1 MKFGFRT
8 SAIDAFRAALTFKVG
23 EAHNS
28 TLQLARL
35 DDGRVEIQA
44 TDGIG
49 VVCLPA
55 TVTDGVEFDALL
67 LTPMS
72 LKVPSG
78 MKSGIDVIEFLL
90 DGDSFADLNGW
101 AWWGARSDRK
111 IGGMQAGTGKTM
123 PVRKVVPD
131 ALPLLPAAPPYAFD
145 AVHAANVLR
154 AARTAPRYPITVQLP
169 SGAAAFRWAFEG
181 GGDYTIVCGRADD
194 FVQAEFARVL
204 ELHRIA
210 RVGGRAYQ
218 EALEAEMTK
227 KGATK

>member
-8 SAIDAFRAALTFKVG
+8 TAIDALRAALTFKIG
-23 EAHNS
+23 EAHNG

-35 DDGRVEIQA
+35 EDRTVEIQA

-55 TVTDGVEFDALL
+55 TVTSGAEFDPLL
-67 LTPMS
+67 LAPMN

-78 MKSGIDVIEFLL
+78 MKSDSDAVEVML
-90 DGDSFADLNGW
+90 DGESFADLSGW
-101 AWWGARSDRK
+101 VYWASKDRK

-123 PVRKVVPD
+123 PIRKVVPD
-131 ALPLLPAAPPYAFD
+131 ALPLLPAAPPFAFD
-145 AVHAANVLR
+145 AVHAATVLR
-154 AARTAPRYPITVQLP
+154 AARTVPRYPRTVQLP
-169 SGAAAFRWAFEG
+169 SGAAAFRWSFEG
-181 GGDYTIVCGRADD
+181 GGDYTIVCGRGDD
-194 FVQAEFARVL
+194 FAESEFKRVL

-210 RVGGRAYQ
+210 RVGGKAYQ

-227 KGATK
+227 KGGK